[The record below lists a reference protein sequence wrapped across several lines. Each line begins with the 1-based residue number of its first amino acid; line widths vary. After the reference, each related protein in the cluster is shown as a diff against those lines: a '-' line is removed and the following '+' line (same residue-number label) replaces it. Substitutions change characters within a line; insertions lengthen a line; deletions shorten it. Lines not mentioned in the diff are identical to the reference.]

1 MDDFLAFGLSFL
13 FNIGIAFLIVRGI
26 YAPTK
31 RDKNYVLTFLTF
43 NTLAFLIAG
52 LLNEIDLSV
61 GFGLG
66 LFAIFSILRFR
77 TDPLPVREMAYLF
90 VMLALPV
97 INAVLLQEEIYDSL
111 IVANLAVAAVLLLAE
126 KGWGLRNV
134 SQKTL
139 TYEHIEWVKP
149 EHYPAL
155 LADLRARTGLD
166 IIHCEIGKIDF
177 LHDVAEIK
185 ITYNEPQNDVVV
197 VVRSGE
203 PTTDYSALFATSGP
217 RKTGSDSHLRQ
228 PLESH

>member
-1 MDDFLAFGLSFL
+1 LGKFSVQYRDS
-13 FNIGIAFLIVRGI
+13 FLIVRGV

-52 LLNEIDLSV
+52 LLSEIDLSV

-77 TDPLPVREMAYLF
+77 TDPIPVREMAYLF

-111 IVANLAVAAVLLLAE
+111 IIANLAVVAVLLLAE
-126 KGWGLRNV
+126 RAWGLRSV
-134 SQKTL
+134 SQKTI

-149 EHYPAL
+149 DTTRPCWPTCA
-155 LADLRARTGLD
+155 RARAWISFT
-166 IIHCEIGKIDF
+166 
-177 LHDVAEIK
+177 A
-185 ITYNEPQNDVVV
+185 
-197 VVRSGE
+197 RSAKLTSC
-203 PTTDYSALFATSGP
+203 TTWPRSRSRTTS
-217 RKTGSDSHLRQ
+217 RRMTWW
-228 PLESH
+228 